1 MILYYI
7 ILYYIILYDMIL
19 YDIILYYIILYD
31 IILYYIILYYIILY
45 YIICYIYRVTHDAI
59 CTQFQAFH
67 FQPIL
72 FFFATLRPPLLLAR
86 FTILE
91 EGPAGL
97 DILASNLS
105 KVPISQ
111 GWFKWF
117 IGIRWDARAPGVF
130 RVGDEIHGNPTRLC
144 RELFFFWRLKWSG
157 VIKWSGFGGIKLDA
171 GIYGNL
177 CIFEG
182 FTVW

>member
-1 MILYYI
+1 MIW
-7 ILYYIILYDMIL
+7 YDMLCI
-19 YDIILYYIILYD
+19 
-31 IILYYIILYYIILY
+31 
-45 YIICYIYRVTHDAI
+45 YIYIELHMMQYAQNSKPSI
-59 CTQFQAFH
+59 FN
-67 FQPIL
+67 L
-72 FFFATLRPPLLLAR
+72 SFFFATLRPPLLLAR

-144 RELFFFWRLKWSG
+144 RELFFFLAAQ
-157 VIKWSGFGGIKLDA
+157 VIRGH
-171 GIYGNL
+171 
-177 CIFEG
+177 
-182 FTVW
+182 